1 MDANPRFAEEL
12 KLAGSKIIKWV
23 NVEPFIGVID
33 AQVVKNLRRIY
44 LFPELSG
51 QEGDN
56 RKQISLGF
64 WHCGLEYKVKRA

>member
-1 MDANPRFAEEL
+1 L

-64 WHCGLEYKVKRA
+64 